1 MFGHHSLFHHFA
13 KDYDMIKLL
22 HAKYILIRDDQ
33 DTTKLDLNV
42 PLMLLNPDNNGNT
55 ALDIAIN
62 ADKP

>member
-1 MFGHHSLFHHFA
+1 
-13 KDYDMIKLL
+13 MIKLL
-22 HAKYILIRDDQ
+22 HAKYILIRDDEE
-33 DTTKLDLNV
+33 TTKLDLNV